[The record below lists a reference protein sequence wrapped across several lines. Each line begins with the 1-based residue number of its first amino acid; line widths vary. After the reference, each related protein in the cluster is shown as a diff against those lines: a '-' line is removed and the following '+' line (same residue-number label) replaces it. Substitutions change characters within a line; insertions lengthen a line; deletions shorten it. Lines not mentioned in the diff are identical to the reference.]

1 MIGQASAQTHVWED
15 KANGQLILT
24 CGANLYYAPNN
35 NKWNQDQLIGN
46 QPIACGGAPGFEWE
60 PSNWNVTSYPNSPTA
75 SVLISSAPPV
85 ELGIAVDIGDLQLTA
100 GNELQ
105 MFTGSVLNVHN
116 AIVNDGLIRLND
128 LVGGDTILRINGNVG
143 LTGSGQILFDSLDDN
158 TIDSADPSYVLTIGA
173 NQTLRADSDT
183 LIDQSHINTSFVNNG
198 TITADGGWLQIKNHP
213 TTNNNVLRAVNGGT
227 LRLLNT
233 TLENPAGTI
242 TADIGST
249 VRFGGSTVVGG
260 TLDGAGAFELETS
273 DAVFDGTVSSVTN
286 DGTVNI
292 DGYDKLTVKGT
303 FTNEGIIVLND
314 ASGDVAAFEADGNA
328 ILDGNGKLRFESN
341 DDNWITSANPTDVLT
356 IGADQELITSADA
369 LAGDSASR
377 IITAIAN
384 NGTITADQGGLQ
396 LDTHPKTNNSL
407 IHAVNG
413 GLIRFSN
420 VTVTND
426 EGGGDPAV
434 GTITADA
441 GSTVRFAAT
450 TVVGGTLD
458 GAGIFE
464 LETSDAVFDGTDSPV
479 TNGGTVNIDGYDKL
493 TIKGIF
499 TNDGTIVLNDLSGDV
514 SYFEADG
521 NAILNG
527 NGKLRFESA
536 DDNWI
541 TSANPTDVL
550 TIGADQELITSADT
564 LAGDSASRIITSTA
578 NNGTITADQGGL
590 QLDTHPKT
598 NNNLIQAING
608 GLVRFSN
615 VTVTNDEGGGDPA
628 VGTITADAGSTVRFN
643 AATVVGGTLNGSGA
657 YTLEGRATVFDGSAM
672 PPTFDSSI
680 TLDGNNTLTLK
691 GTIHNEGTIHLDD
704 HGWAS
709 QLLID
714 GDVTLDGSGQMRFES
729 NDDNVIESLD
739 PADTLTVG
747 ADQTLTTADVALT
760 GQSRIITALNN
771 QGVVEARVGGLTLNT
786 NPKTNNGIFR
796 AVDGGTLQI
805 LAPDT
810 ILTNFDPLSHTLT
823 GGRWEIIANGTD
835 TTMSFAGDP
844 DIERIGPGTTVVL
857 SGSQSMFPGTEA
869 LVTLEGVL
877 SLRNKRVFA
886 TNGNLDVNGHL
897 EFGLTSGAADGWNA
911 TMLHV
916 TDINLAGSVIDIVD
930 LGITPGTYRIIQ
942 YDGTRTGTPV
952 MGTVPAGFNF
962 TLDTSNPGFVDLLV
976 NTEPAPSGGQ
986 LTSSSILNSTAGE
999 AYEHQIQADNQP
1011 TEFTATG
1018 LPDGLILD
1026 PATGIISGTP
1036 LASGLFTVEVTAVGP
1051 DQIIRQKLTI
1061 ATHSPEVTV
1070 FDNNNIGGVS
1080 SGPSNPTIFTL
1091 ADPTRITYVMDYH
1104 YFNGGI
1110 SPGTIALRHSDGT
1123 TYGPWPA
1130 EGRVGQGGVQ
1140 NAYWEV
1146 WPMEVLKPGTY
1157 TVIDSDTATWSHN
1170 STSGNRGMSIV
1181 KGQAS
1186 PFDDA
1191 QVLALWAANNG
1202 LEGADAAPNA
1212 DPDGD
1217 ATANWIEIACGTN
1230 PAWKDP
1236 VAQPQLTATAGGD
1249 PSVSFTV
1256 GTGGTGVPGGN
1267 FVINGA
1273 RISLK
1278 ITSNMADW
1286 NPSTELLELAN
1297 AQRQPLDG
1305 GRETLTIPLKPDML
1319 PLGSWF
1325 IRAELSSVQGP

>member
-413 GLIRFSN
+413 GLI
-420 VTVTND
+420 
-426 EGGGDPAV
+426 
-434 GTITADA
+434 
-441 GSTVRFAAT
+441 
-450 TVVGGTLD
+450 
-458 GAGIFE
+458 
-464 LETSDAVFDGTDSPV
+464 
-479 TNGGTVNIDGYDKL
+479 
-493 TIKGIF
+493 
-499 TNDGTIVLNDLSGDV
+499 
-514 SYFEADG
+514 
-521 NAILNG
+521 
-527 NGKLRFESA
+527 
-536 DDNWI
+536 
-541 TSANPTDVL
+541 
-550 TIGADQELITSADT
+550 
-564 LAGDSASRIITSTA
+564 
-578 NNGTITADQGGL
+578 
-590 QLDTHPKT
+590 
-598 NNNLIQAING
+598 
-608 GLVRFSN
+608 RFSN